1 MSGIFML
8 RPLLKTKG
16 TVPMPYLVK
25 HISLG
30 FIFSALVGCS
40 TDRALQSV
48 PYPVSYQERHPIAL
62 KNLPVTLD
70 LHTTGDG
77 LDFASQERLKDFA
90 TVYKERGRGPITM
103 VLPKSQSIDT
113 HSARIVND
121 VKRQLVAEGLRTN
134 LNVSYASTSGGGSFA
149 PIHFEF
155 EGLTAQVLSQC
166 GQWPSD
172 LASAG
177 SLEGLE
183 NRPYWNFGCSA
194 QSNLANLVADPRD
207 LVSPRGEAPNDVST
221 RTRTITSIR
230 AGQDP
235 ATNWTVKNSS
245 IGAAGG

>member
-1 MSGIFML
+1 ML
-8 RPLLKTKG
+8 RPSKPTKG
-16 TVPMPYLVK
+16 IDLMPYLVK
-25 HISLG
+25 PLSLG
-30 FIFSALVGCS
+30 FILSLLAGCS
-40 TDRALQSV
+40 ADRAVQGV

-77 LDFASQERLKDFA
+77 LDFASQQRLKDFA
-90 TVYKERGRGPITM
+90 NVYKERGHGPIAM
-103 VLPKSQSIDT
+103 VISKSEGPESN
-113 HSARIVND
+113 SGRMVAE
-121 VKRQLVAEGLRTN
+121 VKRQLIAEGLRTN
-134 LNVSYASTSGGGSFA
+134 LNVSYASMNGRNSYA

-155 EGLTAQVLSQC
+155 EALTAQVLSQC

-207 LVSPRGEAPNDVST
+207 LVTPRGEAPNDVST

-235 ATNWTVKNSS
+235 ATNWTVKNSA

>member
-1 MSGIFML
+1 M
-8 RPLLKTKG
+8 
-16 TVPMPYLVK
+16 
-25 HISLG
+25 
-30 FIFSALVGCS
+30 
-40 TDRALQSV
+40 
-48 PYPVSYQERHPIAL
+48 
-62 KNLPVTLD
+62 PVTLD

-77 LDFASQERLKDFA
+77 LDFTSQQRLKDYA
-90 TVYKERGRGPITM
+90 TVYKERGHGPITM
-103 VLPKSQSIDT
+103 VISKSQGTDS
-113 HSARIVND
+113 HSVNMVAA
-121 VKRQLVAEGLRTN
+121 VKRELVAEGLRTN
-134 LNVSYASTSGGGSFA
+134 LNVSYAAMKGGNSFA

-155 EGLTAQVLSQC
+155 EALTAQPLSQC

-194 QSNLANLVADPRD
+194 QSNLATLVADPRD
-207 LVSPRGEAPNDVST
+207 LISPRGEAPNDVST